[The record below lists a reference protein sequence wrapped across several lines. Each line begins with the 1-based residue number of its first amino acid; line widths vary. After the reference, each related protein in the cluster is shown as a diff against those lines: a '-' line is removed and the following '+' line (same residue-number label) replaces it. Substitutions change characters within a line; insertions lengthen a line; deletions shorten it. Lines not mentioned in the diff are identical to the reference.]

1 VRTSA
6 RFFLAPPAAYPA
18 KHRTQHPATNCGIAP
33 RCLPFQKDF
42 AMPNLNRV
50 MLMGNLTRDIELKTI
65 GSGQSVA
72 RIGIAINR
80 QWTTPDGEKRE
91 EVTFV
96 DCEAWGKQAEVM
108 AKFLSKGR
116 PVYIEGRLKLD
127 QWQDKETGANRTAM
141 RVVVEGF
148 QFIDSKG
155 GGGGGGGGG
164 DGASE
169 DRPARSAAPRSS
181 GAPTRA
187 PASKPAAEAMDPDD
201 IPF

>member
-1 VRTSA
+1 
-6 RFFLAPPAAYPA
+6 
-18 KHRTQHPATNCGIAP
+18 
-33 RCLPFQKDF
+33 
-42 AMPNLNRV
+42 MPNLNRV

-65 GSGQSVA
+65 GSGTSVA
-72 RIGIAINR
+72 RIGLAINR
-80 QWTTPDGEKRE
+80 SWTTPDGEKKE

-127 QWQDKETGANRTAM
+127 QWQDKESGANRTAM

-164 DGASE
+164 GEGDE
-169 DRPARSAAPRSS
+169 RPARSSAPRAASAPS
-181 GAPTRA
+181 AGASRG
-187 PASKPAAEAMDPDD
+187 ASKPAAEPMDPDD